1 MKKRISERLEFLL
14 RDDPNVL
21 DYRRYTKL
29 DQVLVLCNL
38 TGKDTAVTLPAGWE
52 NAKILLA
59 NRESTAVCSN
69 MNLLPYDFVALIK

>member
-1 MKKRISERLEFLL
+1 MNVISEGKIEFLL
-14 RDDPNVL
+14 REDPNVL
-21 DYRRYTKL
+21 AYRRYTHL
-29 DQVLVLCNL
+29 DQILVLCNL

-59 NRESTAVCSN
+59 NRESTAVSAN